1 MTLTLGLGGVRRHS
15 CAALYEGESLLAAC
29 EQERVTRFRAAG
41 VNSSGLPDEALDF
54 MLSRLGRTRE
64 QVGRLAVAEPVD
76 SSPLGPL
83 SNVVCFDHHLGHAA
97 ASYFTSP
104 FDRAVVLVCDH
115 QDPGVSVWE
124 GTGSRLVRMDR
135 PWRGIGLASLYSAC
149 AEALGFTGDGQ
160 ASHLE
165 ALARL
170 QPDSRDQTVVDA
182 FRLDESSIALKTDWQ
197 APIAAAGVTRLLASG
212 RMDRAASIAG
222 AVQNQIGDLLIEL
235 VTDVRR
241 RTTATHVCLAGSL
254 FYNTH
259 FCTRVKTAGV
269 FENVFVPVNPGN
281 AGLAIG
287 NALLANG
294 VAPRAITP
302 FLGPVFDSEEI
313 KATLDNCKLIYEW
326 VGEHTAAARAVD
338 ALSRGSLVGWYHGP
352 MESGPRALGARC
364 ILASPFSPY
373 VLENLNRFL
382 KQRKPWR
389 GYALSG
395 LDEDVHQCFD
405 GPSESP
411 FMECDFRPRDR
422 DLFRHVVPQST
433 AAIRVQTVGADAPP
447 AFRELL
453 RLFGQASGKS
463 VLVNTSFNGFS
474 EPIVCS
480 PRDAIRVFYGTGL
493 DMLVMNDFV
502 ITK

>member
-1 MTLTLGLGGVRRHS
+1 M
-15 CAALYEGESLLAAC
+15 
-29 EQERVTRFRAAG
+29 AG
-41 VNSSGLPDEALDF
+41 I
-54 MLSRLGRTRE
+54 
-64 QVGRLAVAEPVD
+64 
-76 SSPLGPL
+76 
-83 SNVVCFDHHLGHAA
+83 
-97 ASYFTSP
+97 
-104 FDRAVVLVCDH
+104 FDR
-115 QDPGVSVWE
+115 
-124 GTGSRLVRMDR
+124 
-135 PWRGIGLASLYSAC
+135 
-149 AEALGFTGDGQ
+149 
-160 ASHLE
+160 
-165 ALARL
+165 
-170 QPDSRDQTVVDA
+170 
-182 FRLDESSIALKTDWQ
+182 
-197 APIAAAGVTRLLASG
+197 
-212 RMDRAASIAG
+212 
-222 AVQNQIGDLLIEL
+222 
-235 VTDVRR
+235 
-241 RTTATHVCLAGSL
+241 
-254 FYNTH
+254 
-259 FCTRVKTAGV
+259 
-269 FENVFVPVNPGN
+269 VFVPVNPGN

-287 NALLANG
+287 TALLVNNA
-294 VAPRAITP
+294 APRALTP
-302 FLGPVFDSEEI
+302 FLGPLFDSEEI

-326 VGEHTAAARAVD
+326 VGEHKAATRTVD
-338 ALSRGSLVGWYHGP
+338 ALSRGCLVGWYSGA

-395 LDEDVHQCFD
+395 LHEDIRAHFD
-405 GPSESP
+405 GPTESP

-422 DLFRHVVPQST
+422 DLFRHVVPQPT
-433 AAIRVQTVGADAPP
+433 AAIRVQTVGADAHP